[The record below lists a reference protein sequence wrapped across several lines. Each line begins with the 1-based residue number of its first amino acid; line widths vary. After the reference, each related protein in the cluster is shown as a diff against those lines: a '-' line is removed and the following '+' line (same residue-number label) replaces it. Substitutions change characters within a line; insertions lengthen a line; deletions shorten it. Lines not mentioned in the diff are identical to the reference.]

1 MVCGMVFSSGQ
12 TLRFAIGVISLGLV
26 EVCGAI
32 ASPVQA
38 QAGPSA
44 ELPAAYWNAVEDAIS
59 HCQ

>member
-44 ELPAAYWNAVEDAIS
+44 ELPSAYWDAVEDAIS
-59 HCQ
+59 HRQ